1 MRSWE
6 CDICGHIHEGEAA
19 PEKCPV
25 CDAPSENFVEVTKKD
40 SETIKGNSA
49 EGGVER
55 KWRCTLCGYVHT
67 GTAPPETC
75 PVCNAGPEMFEEV
88 LEKENEED
96 PAALVDK
103 RWKCT
108 VCGYIHTG
116 PEPPEKCPVCDAP
129 ASMFLELDENGKEI
143 GSLLVA
149 EKEPKDPGEP
159 QASSS
164 LFNALAD
171 LLVRHHLHPISVHFP
186 NGILPV
192 VVFFL
197 AIAVFFN
204 TASFEAA
211 AFYNLIVVLLAMPLV
226 LLTGYLEW
234 QKTYK
239 GIKTSVFI
247 TKIICGLV
255 VLASVNILVFWR
267 IIDPGVIA
275 EGSPVK
281 WIYLGIAALMLGAA
295 GLAGHLGGKLVFGSR
310 G

>member
-6 CDICGHIHEGEAA
+6 CDICGYIHEGEVA
-19 PEKCPV
+19 PENCPV
-25 CDAPSENFVEVTKKD
+25 CDAPSGNFAEVAKSGD
-40 SETIKGNSA
+40 SANENSA
-49 EGGVER
+49 EGNKER
-55 KWRCTLCGYVHT
+55 KWRCKVCGYVHT
-67 GTAPPETC
+67 GNAPPETC

-88 LEKENEED
+88 LEEEAEEEQ
-96 PAALVDK
+96 AALVEK

-143 GSLLVA
+143 GSLAAV
-149 EKEPKDPGEP
+149 EKASIAPGEL
-159 QASSS
+159 QASPSI
-164 LFNALAD
+164 FNTLAD

-192 VVFFL
+192 VVSFL
-197 AIAVFFN
+197 VIAVFFN
-204 TASFEAA
+204 AASFEAA

-267 IIDPGVIA
+267 IIDPGVVA

-281 WIYLGIAALMLGAA
+281 WIYLGIAALLLGAA